1 MKSISPKFPLR
12 FDSAL
17 GDYSANLIMPSVV
30 KQNFKNLLLTNKGER
45 VMDTNFGVG
54 LRSYFFEPM
63 IQRTYSDIS
72 NNIKTQVK
80 KYMPFITIKEVNFHG
95 GADGSD
101 NLLGVAVTYVI
112 VPLAEVQTV
121 QIQSTAQNYL

>member
-1 MKSISPKFPLR
+1 MKSISPKFPLM

-17 GDYSANLIMPSVV
+17 GDYSANLITSAAI

-80 KYMPFITIKEVNFHG
+80 RYMPFITIKEVNFQG
-95 GADGSD
+95 GSAGSD
-101 NLLGVAVTYVI
+101 NLLGVAITYVI